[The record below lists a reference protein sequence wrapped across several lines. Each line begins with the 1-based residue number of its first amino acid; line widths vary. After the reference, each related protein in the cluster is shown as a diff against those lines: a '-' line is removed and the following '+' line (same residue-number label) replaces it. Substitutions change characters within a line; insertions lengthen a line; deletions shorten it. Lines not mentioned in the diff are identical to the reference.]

1 MALVGAFSVIV
12 QLRRL
17 IVCSTTGDTQPCIYL
32 GPINEELGSWCWCF
46 AELVNLSTFNFR
58 TSIEPLSTMIS
69 VLFNIFS
76 YLSFDLGGN
85 FVN

>member
-1 MALVGAFSVIV
+1 MPRTKLKQKIFFRSESAVDDVAAS
-12 QLRRL
+12 
-17 IVCSTTGDTQPCIYL
+17 
-32 GPINEELGSWCWCF
+32 WCF